1 MIPVIAIDSR
11 ISDIMKDDDRTRWS
25 LAERIR
31 WANEAMGAILIRRP
45 AAFASTTIKE
55 LVAGTH
61 QTVTSAQL
69 LDVVRNI
76 GANGTTAG
84 RSIRRTDRQLLDDS
98 NPDWHKAKPKGEIRS
113 YTFDDRV
120 PKTFYVYPPAIAGTK
135 VELLEAVLPPEV
147 AEDDEQGQFDIGFEY
162 LEAVINYVCY
172 RANSKDSEEANA
184 AVASSFYAAFE
195 AALGNQAQAGINVS
209 PNQVNNSV

>member
-11 ISDIMKDDDRTRWS
+11 ISDIMKDDDHTRWS

-31 WANEAMGAILIRRP
+31 WANEAMGAILTRRP
-45 AAFASTTIKE
+45 AAFATTTIKD

-61 QTVTSAQL
+61 QTVTSAQV
-69 LDVVRNI
+69 LDVIRNI
-76 GANGTTAG
+76 GANGTTPG

-98 NPDWHKAKPKGEIRS
+98 NPEWHKLKQKGEIRS

-120 PKTFYVYPPAIAGTK
+120 PKTFYCYPPAIAGTK
-135 VELLEAVLPPEV
+135 VEVLEAVLPPEV
-147 AEDDEQGQFDIGFEY
+147 AEDDADGEFDIGFEY
-162 LEAVINYVCY
+162 LEAVVNYVCY
-172 RANSKDSEEANA
+172 RANSKDSEDANA
-184 AVASSFYAAFE
+184 QVAGSFYSAFE
-195 AALGNQAQAGINVS
+195 TSLGNQSQAGVNVS